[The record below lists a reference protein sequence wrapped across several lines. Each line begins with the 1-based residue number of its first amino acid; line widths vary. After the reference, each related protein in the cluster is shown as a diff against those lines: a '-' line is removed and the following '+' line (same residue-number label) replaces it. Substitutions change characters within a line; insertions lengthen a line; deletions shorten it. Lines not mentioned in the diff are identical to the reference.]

1 MYRWRRASGSKFNW
15 VRGHA
20 SPQESGHREE
30 PFRATISGFH
40 HNATLTLSPRL
51 TTAVVATIAAS
62 MLSLGVSVTIVMVSF
77 RAIMSI
83 PA

>member
-1 MYRWRRASGSKFNW
+1 MSGWRLASVPRFSW

-20 SPQESGHREE
+20 SPQESNHRRGLRT
-30 PFRATISGFH
+30 PVSGFH
-40 HNATLTLSPRL
+40 DHATLTLSPSL

-62 MLSLGVSVTIVMVSF
+62 TLSLGVSVTIAVVSI
-77 RAIMSI
+77 RAVLSM